1 MSVRGKYR
9 FNLIGAEGLS
19 AGSVWDVADPFLL
32 AEQATSLH
40 STGTKYF

>member
-9 FNLIGAEGLS
+9 FNLIGAERLS

-40 STGTKYF
+40 STGKKYF